1 MGPVGYC
8 SSPEVWAKL
17 TQAAL
22 DGAAKA
28 AKAQARKERRTFVAD
43 TAARVLASTHE
54 EFKHT
59 GHADALDIWA
69 HCAVGDAVRLAEHL
83 ERQGQAP
90 WTADGKE
97 IPQ

>member
-1 MGPVGYC
+1 ML
-8 SSPEVWAKL
+8 SPETGSKMIEQEVARAKKIARER
-17 TQAAL
+17 AATARRQFIAET
-22 DGAAKA
+22 AAK
-28 AKAQARKERRTFVAD
+28 
-43 TAARVLASTHE
+43 VLMSTHE

-69 HCAVGDAVRLAEHL
+69 HCAVEDAIRLAEHL
-83 ERQGQAP
+83 ERQSQAP